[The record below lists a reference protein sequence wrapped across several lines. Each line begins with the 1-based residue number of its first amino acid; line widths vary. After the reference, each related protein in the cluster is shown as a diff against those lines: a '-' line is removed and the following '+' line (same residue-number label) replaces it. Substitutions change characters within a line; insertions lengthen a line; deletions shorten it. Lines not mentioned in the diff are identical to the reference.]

1 MKPWII
7 VVSGLLSLPAMAGQ
21 VIVNQGLSIGDTFA
35 LRDQLARE
43 HQWQEWLRY
52 QQAIKWLEVLPVN
65 CELMSQPGGGYRCG
79 SDYYRPYQK
88 DGREIY
94 IQGNPAG
101 ETTGTLPQTPTKKA
115 P

>member
-7 VVSGLLSLPAMAGQ
+7 VLFGLLSLPAMAGQ
-21 VIVNQGLSIGDTFA
+21 VIVNKGMSVADTFA

-43 HQWQEWLRY
+43 HEWQEWLRF

-65 CELMSQPGGGYRCG
+65 CELMSQPGGDYRCG
-79 SDYYRPYQK
+79 GDYYRPYQK

-101 ETTGTLPQTPTKKA
+101 DAASQLPQIPTKKA